1 MITKNDKNES
11 IYEVQN
17 VPQENSERASAHTTH
32 THTYTHTHTHTNT
45 HTHMSTLYTASKPN
59 LNKYGA
65 GVYSG
70 AKQQHKLGKLGR
82 SIVLEKKNA

>member
-1 MITKNDKNES
+1 MKCKTSRRKILS
-11 IYEVQN
+11 VQ
-17 VPQENSERASAHTTH
+17 AHTQHTRTHTHNTHIHTH
-32 THTYTHTHTHTNT
+32 THTHPHTHTNT

-65 GVYSG
+65 GVYNG